1 MMMMMSLRPTL
12 LRSSLVGSG
21 MLALSRTVSIM
32 APSQMMKK
40 TTVLTKPC
48 HHLMSSKGYT
58 VLSNSSLLTSATTT
72 SSRMVSLTGRQISTM
87 KRRRTKMNKH
97 KLRKR
102 SKDRRM
108 NTKASRAS

>member
-1 MMMMMSLRPTL
+1 MSLRPTL

-21 MLALSRTVSIM
+21 MLALSRSVSIM
-32 APSQMMKK
+32 APCQMMKK
-40 TTVLTKPC
+40 TVLIKPC
-48 HHLMSSKGYT
+48 YQLMSSKGYT
-58 VLSNSSLLTSATTT
+58 ILSKSSLTTKNMLPTATS